1 MVGVINPNS
10 TQSLERQIQSAKS
23 ADFEVAP
30 GGKIPSESSA
40 SSKAPEATDSALP
53 GHSIGPVGH
62 SISPGG
68 IVGIVIGGLCVVA
81 LCAALFFIAIKRKP
95 AATALPG
102 TEPVVEIGSS
112 SVPHSPA
119 YQPASPYRP
128 ASPYQPAPPYHSWSN
143 AAVARCAEV
152 SPVSPQNQPMP
163 LGPAELDPDQIVH
176 THAACRD

>member
-40 SSKAPEATDSALP
+40 SWKAPEATDSALP

-81 LCAALFFIAIKRKP
+81 LCAALFFIAIRRKP
-95 AATALPG
+95 AVTAPPG

-119 YQPASPYRP
+119 YQPASPY
-128 ASPYQPAPPYHSWSN
+128 QPAPPYHSWSN
-143 AAVARCAEV
+143 AAVARRAEV
-152 SPVSPQNQPMP
+152 SPVSPQNQPIP
-163 LGPAELDPDQIVH
+163 LGPAELDPDQMVN
-176 THAACRD
+176 THAACKD